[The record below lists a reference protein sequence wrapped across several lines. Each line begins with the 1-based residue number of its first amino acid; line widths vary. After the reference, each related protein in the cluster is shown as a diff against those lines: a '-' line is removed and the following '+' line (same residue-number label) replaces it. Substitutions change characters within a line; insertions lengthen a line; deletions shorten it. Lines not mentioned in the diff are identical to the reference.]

1 MSEKLSVYIL
11 THNSEKL
18 LEEVMQPLHEI
29 ADDLLVVDS
38 GSTDST
44 PDVAR
49 KFGARFI
56 QHPLVSFKDQRN
68 FAHNACLHDWVLALD
83 SDEVV
88 SEDFVKEVTAM
99 KKEGF
104 AHNAYTITRFWIVQ
118 GMQVRSIYPIDSPD
132 DPVRLIDRRKVH
144 FGTRSGNV
152 HESVEGYDSLGVIN
166 GPVYHYTFGCDD
178 EINRKL
184 HKYTALAALDI
195 ARNPKASRWYF
206 PLMAHYRLYL
216 SPPAAWY
223 KWYIRHQGYK
233 DGKIGRKLGKYAFQ
247 YTYLKYKYYIRHHMQ
262 GRKK

>member
-118 GMQVRSIYPIDSPD
+118 GMQVRSI
-132 DPVRLIDRRKVH
+132 
-144 FGTRSGNV
+144 
-152 HESVEGYDSLGVIN
+152 
-166 GPVYHYTFGCDD
+166 
-178 EINRKL
+178 
-184 HKYTALAALDI
+184 
-195 ARNPKASRWYF
+195 
-206 PLMAHYRLYL
+206 
-216 SPPAAWY
+216 
-223 KWYIRHQGYK
+223 
-233 DGKIGRKLGKYAFQ
+233 
-247 YTYLKYKYYIRHHMQ
+247 
-262 GRKK
+262 